1 MNNRYLNFLRTI
13 LLPALAIFV
22 LTFFTSCENFLRG
35 SDVKQQLE
43 ELIGYENALTHQLIV
58 RSDPAMG
65 SFLSEGEK
73 SCKLGFTT
81 DLQFT
86 MNKAD
91 YVFHGFEA
99 VCVNDPTQ
107 SRADCVEFTFNQ
119 TESDPD
125 RGIYK
130 VSVKLLKAADD
141 ILIRPVCVLIPA
153 VESYSPD
160 ASSLNYLNT
169 PIRIHFNMPMDPLVV
184 LEKDEQGN
192 YANISI
198 EYLGEDMSGM
208 FEVPYFDSSN
218 TNMFLTPKGGELK
231 EYLKDT
237 NSAYYNFDI
246 SLKQFF
252 VMQTVDGTD
261 YNLTLKG
268 NSDSGY
274 DFIIKYRY
282 AIEETIPIQYIF
294 KATRHES
301 SIDTI
306 SNLSKEDEFLY
317 GDIDLSM
324 STDNVDIRPAVK
336 QQLHNRAGEIIYLYG
351 VFYDSESGVRAV
363 RVKEHLMKDP
373 FCADDINVNGEDDKT
388 TYYYISDNNDD
399 VNWVDKGDGYV
410 TFCIKHNIKSQ
421 NGAVNIPVDVLD
433 GAGNVTAKKDAY
445 DNAINNEFIVTKR
458 DYKNFFEPN
467 TFFFKLCN
475 GGFDRNYEWTDCI
488 SHKYEANET
497 VFDST
502 EYNYYLKKLY
512 LMTNNSSY
520 GLCSLYGWATIP
532 VDKMIIQCKY
542 VNSKNIEVT
551 KDFAYVDI
559 FSDEFYYWELDLD
572 VDTIGGKE
580 LTIIVADDM
589 GNREEVEYKIPKADT
604 ISYTIDGNNVSFFS
618 SSGIPIGSV
627 LQVRNGVYAKY
638 KYISWSGDIEI
649 LQNNTYTICPNFN
662 FDYGYLYI
670 EMPNFEYSTNSS
682 SEELNAKIT
691 NCQTHISESPR
702 NGTGLLD
709 VTVTVDNDI
718 WNRFDAVYADFSE
731 GYHIPEFESEFKRK
745 QFVKGNNSIT
755 VKFFDETLYEKAVT
769 CTVYGVKNNRISK
782 GTEVSFGP
790 ISGIQYDNTPPD
802 LYPAN
807 LTYNYAHPYVE
818 FSLIDE
824 QSGPDHGIITING
837 ISHYFTD
844 SIKIYDWDICLNP
857 DSELSI
863 VAEFYDKAGNKG
875 KLSSISGIQ
884 FFPVT
889 SIQKQNDTEWYAYI
903 TSETLSGTS
912 YISKGKIVYY
922 YLNDDG
928 TWSAPTEYPLQSHV
942 TDEGETDGLY
952 TWRVNDV
959 PLPQNKFVK
968 ILNAYNQVYSYSNY
982 FYTGTTADLNNPGVY
997 NMLLPYSSSTSKV
1010 IVSSDGPVFVHT
1022 AVTDRGYDVCK
1033 NWDVKE
1039 WEFYKKS
1046 IGNKY
1051 LNFTSAPGAQQK
1063 YDIPMREITSGQCYV
1078 VIAHYA
1084 NGNVEMSEVMQKP

>member
-1 MNNRYLNFLRTI
+1 MNNRYLKFLRT
-13 LLPALAIFV
+13 LLQLGLAAFV
-22 LTFFTSCENFLRG
+22 LTFFTGCENFMRG
-35 SDVKQQLE
+35 SNVKQELE
-43 ELIGYENALTHQLIV
+43 ELIAYENALTHQLII

-73 SCKLGFTT
+73 PCKLGFTI

-86 MNKAD
+86 MNKDD

-107 SRADCVEFTFNQ
+107 SRADCVEFTINK

-125 RGIYK
+125 KGIYK
-130 VSVKLLKAADD
+130 VTVKLVKAADD

-208 FEVPYFDSSN
+208 FEAPYFDSSN

-282 AIEETIPIQYIF
+282 AIEETNPIQYIF
-294 KATRHES
+294 KATRHEI

-373 FCADDINVNGEDDKT
+373 FYAEDTNVNGEDDKT

-421 NGAVNIPVDVLD
+421 TGAVNITVDVLD
-433 GAGNVTAKKDAY
+433 GAGNATAEKDAY

-458 DYKNFFEPN
+458 DYKNFFNPEKFYF
-467 TFFFKLCN
+467 TLYN
-475 GGFDRNYEWTDCI
+475 GGLYNNYGYDYLI
-488 SHKYEANET
+488 NKYYDNET
-497 VFDST
+497 AFDST
-502 EYNYYLKKLY
+502 EYNKYLKKLY
-512 LMTNNSSY
+512 LMTTSDEY
-520 GLCSLYGWATIP
+520 GLCALYGWAKIP
-532 VDKMIIQCKY
+532 VDKITIQCKY
-542 VNSKNIEVT
+542 INSSKKEVT
-551 KDFAYVDI
+551 EDFEFAELA
-559 FSDEFYYWELDLD
+559 DEDNYFWELDLD
-572 VDTIGGKE
+572 VDTLEGKD
-580 LTIIVADDM
+580 LTLIIADDM

-627 LQVRNGVYAKY
+627 LQVRNGAYAKY
-638 KYISWSGDIEI
+638 QSFTFSDSIEI
-649 LQNNTYTICPNFN
+649 LQNNTYTICPKFN

-670 EMPNFEYSTNSS
+670 EMPNFEFSTNSS
-682 SEELNAKIT
+682 SEELNDKIT
-691 NCQTHISESPR
+691 NCQIYISESPR
-702 NGTGLLD
+702 DGSRVLD
-709 VTVTVDNDI
+709 VTVTVDEDI
-718 WNRFDAVYADFSE
+718 WNRFDAVYADFTPL
-731 GYHIPEFESEFKRK
+731 YDIPEYDNEGKRK
-745 QFVKGNNSIT
+745 QFIKGNNSIT
-755 VKFFDETLYEKAVT
+755 VKYKDKKLYEGEIT
-769 CTVYGVKNNRISK
+769 CTVYGVKNNR
-782 GTEVSFGP
+782 VSEGKEETFGP
-790 ISGIQYDNTPPD
+790 VSGIQYDNTPPE
-802 LYPAN
+802 LSPEN
-807 LTYNYAHPYVE
+807 LTYSYAHPYVE

-875 KLSSISGIQ
+875 KLSSRSGIQ

-889 SIQKQNDTEWYAYI
+889 SIEKQNDTEWYAYI

-912 YISKGKIVYY
+912 YISQGKIVYY

-928 TWSAPTEYPLQSHV
+928 TWSVPTEYSLHSHV

-968 ILNAYNQVYSYSNY
+968 ILNAYNQVYSSSSY

-1051 LNFTSAPGAQQK
+1051 LNFTSAPGTQQK